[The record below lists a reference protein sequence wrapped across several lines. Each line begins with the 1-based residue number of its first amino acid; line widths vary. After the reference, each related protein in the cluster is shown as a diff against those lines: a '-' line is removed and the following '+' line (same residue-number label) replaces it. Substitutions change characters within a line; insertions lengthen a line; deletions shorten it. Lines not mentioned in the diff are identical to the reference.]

1 MERWKQQ
8 YASSKPLQAWTS
20 KRCSVSASVSPGIS
34 DTPSARGSFSP
45 SRVFWLFL
53 SQTLTKDESCRETL
67 RGFLAWLA
75 AKKGKTASPNTA
87 GYCKARAQLPIKDI
101 EQAHTQVVENAEQKT
116 SVALWY
122 GRRVTVV
129 DGSAVSMSDT
139 PENQKVYPQPSRQ
152 KKGCGFPIM
161 RIVVLFSLASGTI
174 LALAKDK
181 LRVSER
187 ELFRRLWK
195 HLQPNDIVLADRGFC
210 GFAEFY
216 LLLQRG
222 VDCVMRNHPRR
233 TVGFAELK
241 QLGKDDRLIEWHK
254 MAVVPKWF
262 TRKRWAALPG
272 SLVVREIRVHV
283 EIPGF
288 RTKDII
294 IVTTLL
300 DPKAFPREAFAELYR
315 RRWKAELYLRDIKTT
330 MGMDILRCK
339 TPEMIEK
346 ELWMYV
352 IAHNLVRALMIE
364 SAYTYRIPIERLSFK
379 GSISTVRRWAP
390 ALASP
395 LLGARKHSK
404 LYKLMLFYIAKD
416 QLPYRPNR
424 VEPRALK
431 RRPKNY
437 QRLTQPRKIFRE
449 TPHRRKYKK
458 A

>member
-1 MERWKQQ
+1 
-8 YASSKPLQAWTS
+8 
-20 KRCSVSASVSPGIS
+20 
-34 DTPSARGSFSP
+34 
-45 SRVFWLFL
+45 
-53 SQTLTKDESCRETL
+53 
-67 RGFLAWLA
+67 
-75 AKKGKTASPNTA
+75 
-87 GYCKARAQLPIKDI
+87 
-101 EQAHTQVVENAEQKT
+101 
-116 SVALWY
+116 
-122 GRRVTVV
+122 
-129 DGSAVSMSDT
+129 
-139 PENQKVYPQPSRQ
+139 
-152 KKGCGFPIM
+152 M

-174 LALAKDK
+174 LAMAKGR

-195 HLQPNDIVLADRGFC
+195 YLQPNDVVLADRGFC

-222 VDCVMRNHPRR
+222 VDCVMRNHQRR

-254 MAVVPKWF
+254 MAPHPKWF
-262 TRKRWAALPG
+262 TKKRWAALPG

-300 DPKAFPREAFAELYR
+300 DPKAFPKEAFAELYR

-339 TPEMIEK
+339 TPAMIEK

-364 SAYTYRIPIERLSFK
+364 SAYPYRIPIERLSFK
-379 GSISTVRRWAP
+379 GSISTVRQWAP
-390 ALASP
+390 ALAS
-395 LLGARKHSK
+395 LLLSVRKHSK

-424 VEPRALK
+424 VEPRAIK
-431 RRPKNY
+431 RRPSGY
-437 QRLTQPRKIFRE
+437 QFLTQPRHIFKE
-449 TPHRRKYKK
+449 IPHRTKYKK